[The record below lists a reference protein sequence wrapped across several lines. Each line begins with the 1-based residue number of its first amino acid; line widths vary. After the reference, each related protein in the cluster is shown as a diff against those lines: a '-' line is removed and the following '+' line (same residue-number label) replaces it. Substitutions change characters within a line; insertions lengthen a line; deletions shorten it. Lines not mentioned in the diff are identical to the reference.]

1 MSRCPEGDRD
11 GLRIQVG
18 IRHRPIAEQ
27 ILRAEGG
34 GFDWPPRGF
43 IKQDMSDGRTVRAAV
58 EMSPPSSSP
67 SLQTPSELIGGLYL
81 FVQKQQN
88 VLKTSV
94 ECKVELDQIR
104 ECFYSN
110 AELDHSPL
118 IDIIDVTQ
126 ILVSGRT
133 QLAEIVPL

>member
-1 MSRCPEGDRD
+1 MS
-11 GLRIQVG
+11 
-18 IRHRPIAEQ
+18 
-27 ILRAEGG
+27 
-34 GFDWPPRGF
+34 
-43 IKQDMSDGRTVRAAV
+43 
-58 EMSPPSSSP
+58 
-67 SLQTPSELIGGLYL
+67 
-81 FVQKQQN
+81 
-88 VLKTSV
+88 LKLESV
-94 ECKVELDQIR
+94 ERKVELDQI

>member
-1 MSRCPEGDRD
+1 MFRSSR
-11 GLRIQVG
+11 
-18 IRHRPIAEQ
+18 
-27 ILRAEGG
+27 
-34 GFDWPPRGF
+34 
-43 IKQDMSDGRTVRAAV
+43 
-58 EMSPPSSSP
+58 P
-67 SLQTPSELIGGLYL
+67 SLKLE
-81 FVQKQQN
+81 
-88 VLKTSV
+88 SV
-94 ECKVELDQIR
+94 ERKVELDQIR